1 MKKLRRSREDKVI
14 SGVCGGLGA
23 YFSIDPVIFRIL
35 FVLIALPGGISILIY
50 FLLWLVIPLEDKV

>member
-1 MKKLRRSREDKVI
+1 MKKLRRSRKDKVI